1 MISVTLTFKDADEMF
16 AFFGPRIAAVA
27 ASAPV
32 VGAPIA
38 TQAAPA
44 ALPGFPPR
52 RKPGRPPKV
61 RPTEQVVADAVAAP
75 EAPLPQANEETIAEA
90 VAEAAAAPEPEK
102 VWTEPEVREVMKVF
116 NEKFGLDALRLAIV
130 EATGKGRL
138 SEVPVESYGALVA
151 RLRREMPAGVA

>member
-1 MISVTLTFKDADEMF
+1 MITVTLNFANADEMV
-16 AFFGPRIAAVA
+16 AFFGPRMAAVA
-27 ASAPV
+27 AGAPI
-32 VGAPIA
+32 VGAPLPP
-38 TQAAPA
+38 PA
-44 ALPGFPPR
+44 AIPAQPGFPPR

-75 EAPLPQANEETIAEA
+75 EAPLPAVDEAKIAEA
-90 VAEAAAAPEPEK
+90 QAEADAAPEPEK

-130 EATGKGRL
+130 EATGKSRL

-151 RLRREMPAGVA
+151 RLRREMEKGAV

>member
-1 MISVTLTFKDADEMF
+1 MVTVTLQFKDASEMLE
-16 AFFGPRIAAVA
+16 FFGPRIAAVA
-27 ASAPV
+27 AGARV
-32 VGAPIA
+32 VGAPV
-38 TQAAPA
+38 AAPA

-52 RKPGRPPKV
+52 RKPGRPPKA
-61 RPTEQVVADAVAAP
+61 RPTEQVVAEAVAAP
-75 EAPLPQANEETIAEA
+75 EAPLPPANDETIAEA
-90 VAEAAAAPEPEK
+90 AAEAAAAPEPEK

-151 RLRREMPAGVA
+151 RLRREMPAGAA

>member
-1 MISVTLTFKDADEMF
+1 MITVTLNFATPEEMV
-16 AFFGPRIAAVA
+16 AFFGPRMAAVA
-27 ASAPV
+27 AGAPV
-32 VGAPIA
+32 VGASAP
-38 TQAAPA
+38 TPA

-75 EAPLPQANEETIAEA
+75 EAPLPAVDEAKIAEA
-90 VAEAAAAPEPEK
+90 QAEADAAPEPEK
-102 VWTEPEVREVMKVF
+102 VWTEPEVREVMKIF

-130 EATGKGRL
+130 EATGKSRL

-151 RLRREMPAGVA
+151 RLRREMPAGAA